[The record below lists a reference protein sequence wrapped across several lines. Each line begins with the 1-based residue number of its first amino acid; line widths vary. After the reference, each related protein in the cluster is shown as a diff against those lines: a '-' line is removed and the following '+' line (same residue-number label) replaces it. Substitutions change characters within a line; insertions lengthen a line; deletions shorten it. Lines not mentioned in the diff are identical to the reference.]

1 MKTSPSDWLC
11 WDQSEPLPFK
21 GGVSFTVR
29 TTKPLSCT
37 NEDGLP
43 LAFGNGEQEISVTGD
58 GEITFKCPSVVW
70 LRPSTRV
77 QERLQRSTEVFT
89 SLDRP
94 APMSPEMIAIQ
105 RMMRKNEIDR
115 ERDRQEME
123 KRFVNRSKPESRT
136 ESAKASSPASAE
148 KAEPVGENTER
159 SAEPSEKPASVAAS
173 SDASSDRVSVESAG
187 GD

>member
-1 MKTSPSDWLC
+1 MKTSPVDWLC
-11 WDQSEPLPFK
+11 WDQNEALPFT
-21 GGVSFTVR
+21 GGVAFTIR
-29 TTKPLSCT
+29 TVKPVSCT

-43 LAFGNGEQEISVTGD
+43 LAFGTGQQEVSVTGD
-58 GEITFKCPSVVW
+58 GEITFKCASSVW

-77 QERLQRSTEVFT
+77 QERLQRSQEVFT

-105 RMMRKNEIDR
+105 RMMRKNEMDR

-123 KRFVNRSKPESRT
+123 KRFANRSKPQSGNES
-136 ESAKASSPASAE
+136 SKASGSAPAE
-148 KAEPVGENTER
+148 KADAVVEDPSRGGVG
-159 SAEPSEKPASVAAS
+159 SEKPKSPETSADAPSDGVPVAST
-173 SDASSDRVSVESAG
+173 D